1 MDIKYEI
8 TAIEPQKKDPDRS
21 SVYINGEFSFGASN
35 KAVERY
41 GLVAGMVLDNAGYE
55 ALMSKLQLDKA
66 KMRALNSIA
75 RGDKTEQQMR
85 MLLLKAEYSEWIIEE
100 VISFLKKYSY
110 INDENFVKRYMN
122 SKVKYNHKSLR
133 KVQSELYSK
142 GIVVSDL
149 ETYKEKYAEEEEE
162 NILYFLNKF
171 KYSSEL
177 EYKDKQKIINRI
189 LTRGF
194 SYSAV
199 ERCIRRQN
207 EGLFD

>member
-1 MDIKYEI
+1 
-8 TAIEPQKKDPDRS
+8 
-21 SVYINGEFSFGASN
+21 
-35 KAVERY
+35 
-41 GLVAGMVLDNAGYE
+41 
-55 ALMSKLQLDKA
+55 
-66 KMRALNSIA
+66 
-75 RGDKTEQQMR
+75 